1 MTDQRQSIDFAQHMG
16 AVAERLL
23 GQPSRKEGDRKQI
36 WRYGRKSG
44 SLVVDVEKGVWD
56 EKDPSAAGITKGGVL
71 DLIVWKKG
79 LANGEA
85 VDWLRAEGLIE
96 TPADSFDPLSFWRDG
111 KPIRNTL
118 AERYLRQERGLDPEG
133 VTTDMARFHPAHTAN
148 GKPETKAFPAI
159 IFPAYDAAGT
169 LKAIQAVRLT
179 QQAGKLPKAAKISGG
194 RIKGAALRAP
204 GDHTAGT
211 VLVEGPEDMLSVW
224 QASGRDCQATLGIAN
239 IKDAPLQDRCPVTI
253 CVDRGSEDGAR
264 IQALE
269 LIKRGHPVRLATPP
283 EGCKD
288 ANETLTKHGAD
299 AVVVMLDSAEVL
311 ELPAKAEAQYQDT
324 GWYGRAITGSKGQVL
339 STLANALLALRED
352 PAFHGVLAFDE
363 MMRTAMLMRPVPAHG
378 VVFGT
383 DGFKPRPVRDEDVTF
398 IQEWMQIA
406 GLPNIGKDVTH
417 QAVDLRARECSFH
430 PVRNYLDS
438 LTWDRVERLETWLHI
453 YLGAEDTPYT
463 RAIGRMF
470 MVGAVARILQPGC
483 KMDYM
488 LILEGK
494 QNLRKSTACSI
505 LGGDWFSDSMP
516 ENVAFKDAAQHLR
529 GKWVLEVAEMHA
541 LSKSETTALKAFI
554 TRQVEQ
560 YRPSYGRREVH
571 EPRQCVFVGTTNKA
585 QYLRDE
591 TGGRRFWPVKVA
603 VTRPINTD
611 LLAEKRDQL
620 FAEAVHRYR
629 AGEHWWPDDAFER
642 KHIEPEQEARFE
654 PDAWET
660 AIEDYL
666 SEKLKKA
673 EGVKDP
679 EKERRVT
686 VLEVARNAIG
696 IDTPKLGT
704 ADQRRVTNIMER
716 LKWGRGKRGNDGER
730 YWVPIY
736 A

>member
-1 MTDQRQSIDFAQHMG
+1 VPVHG
-16 AVAERLL
+16 
-23 GQPSRKEGDRKQI
+23 
-36 WRYGRKSG
+36 
-44 SLVVDVEKGVWD
+44 
-56 EKDPSAAGITKGGVL
+56 
-71 DLIVWKKG
+71 
-79 LANGEA
+79 
-85 VDWLRAEGLIE
+85 
-96 TPADSFDPLSFWRDG
+96 PA
-111 KPIRNTL
+111 
-118 AERYLRQERGLDPEG
+118 
-133 VTTDMARFHPAHTAN
+133 
-148 GKPETKAFPAI
+148 PETA
-159 IFPAYDAAGT
+159 
-169 LKAIQAVRLT
+169 
-179 QQAGKLPKAAKISGG
+179 
-194 RIKGAALRAP
+194 
-204 GDHTAGT
+204 
-211 VLVEGPEDMLSVW
+211 
-224 QASGRDCQATLGIAN
+224 
-239 IKDAPLQDRCPVTI
+239 
-253 CVDRGSEDGAR
+253 
-264 IQALE
+264 
-269 LIKRGHPVRLATPP
+269 
-283 EGCKD
+283 
-288 ANETLTKHGAD
+288 
-299 AVVVMLDSAEVL
+299 
-311 ELPAKAEAQYQDT
+311 
-324 GWYGRAITGSKGQVL
+324 
-339 STLANALLALRED
+339 
-352 PAFHGVLAFDE
+352 
-363 MMRTAMLMRPVPAHG
+363 
-378 VVFGT
+378 
-383 DGFKPRPVRDEDVTF
+383 GFKPRPVRDEDVTF

-406 GLPNIGKDVTH
+406 GLPHIGKDVTH

-438 LTWDRVERLETWLHI
+438 LTWDRVERLETWLNI
-453 YLGAEDTPYT
+453 YLGAEDTPYA
-463 RAIGRMF
+463 RGIGRMF
-470 MVGAVARILQPGC
+470 MVGAAARVLQPGC

-516 ENVAFKDAAQHLR
+516 ENVASKDAAQHLR

-642 KHIEPEQEARFE
+642 EHIQPEQEARFE

-686 VLEVARNAIG
+686 VLEVARNALG
-696 IDTPKLGT
+696 IDTAKFGT
-704 ADQRRVTNIMER
+704 ADQRRVANILER
-716 LKWGRGKRGNDGER
+716 LKWGRGKRGNEGER
-730 YWVPIY
+730 YWVPIH

>member
-1 MTDQRQSIDFAQHMG
+1 VTDHRQRIDYAQHMG

-23 GQPSRKEGDRKQI
+23 GQPNRKEGDHKQI

-56 EKDPSAAGITKGGVL
+56 EKDPSATGITKGGVL
-71 DLIVWKKG
+71 DLIVFKKG
-79 LANGEA
+79 LSNGEA
-85 VDWLRAEGLIE
+85 VNWLRAEGLVE
-96 TPADSFDPLSFWRDG
+96 TPADSFDPLTFWRDG

-118 AERYLRQERGLDPEG
+118 AARYLSDDRKIDPKT
-133 VTTDMARFHPAHTAN
+133 VTPDIARFHPAHRAN

-179 QQAGKLPKAAKISGG
+179 SQAKKLSAAAKISGG

-204 GDHTAGT
+204 GDRSRGI
-211 VLVEGPEDMLSVW
+211 VLVEGPEDMLATW
-224 QASGRDCQATLGIAN
+224 QSSGRECWATTSVSLLG
-239 IKDAPLQDRCPVTI
+239 DAPLPSGCDVTI
-253 CVDRGSEDGAR
+253 PVDRGSEESTRLQAEKLAR
-264 IQALE
+264 
-269 LIKRGHPVRLATPP
+269 RGHTVRLATPP

-288 ANETLTKHGAD
+288 ANETLKKHGAA
-299 AVVVMLDSAEVL
+299 AVVAMLDSAEVL
-311 ELPAKAEAQYQDT
+311 EPPAKAQYQDT

-352 PAFHGVLAFDE
+352 PAFRGVLAFDE

-378 VVFGT
+378 VAPET

-398 IQEWMQIA
+398 IQEWLQIA
-406 GLPNIGKDVTH
+406 GLPHIGRDVTH

-430 PVRNYLDS
+430 PVRNYLNS
-438 LTWDRVERLETWLHI
+438 LTWDRVERLESWLHN
-453 YLGAEDTPYT
+453 YLGAENTAY
-463 RAIGRMF
+463 AQGIGRMF
-470 MVGAVARILQPGC
+470 LVAMVARIFEPGC
-483 KMDYM
+483 KADYM
-488 LILEGK
+488 LILEASQGA
-494 QNLRKSTACSI
+494 RKSTACGI
-505 LGGDWFSDSMP
+505 LGGEWFSDTIP
-516 ENVAFKDAAQHLR
+516 ENVASKDAQQHLR
-529 GKWVLEVAEMHA
+529 GKWLIEFGEMHA

-554 TRQVEQ
+554 TRCTEI

-571 EPRQCVFVGTTNKA
+571 EPRQCVFIGTTNKA

-603 VTRPINTD
+603 VGRSINTD
-611 LLAEKRDQL
+611 LLAEFRDQL

-642 KHIEPEQEARFE
+642 QHIEPEQEARFE

-686 VLEVARNAIG
+686 VLEVARVALS
-696 IDTPKLGT
+696 IDTPRLGT
-704 ADQRRVTNIMER
+704 ADQRRVTNILER
-716 LKWGRGKRGNDGER
+716 LKWERGRRGNEGER
-730 YWVPIY
+730 YWVPIHV
-736 A
+736 